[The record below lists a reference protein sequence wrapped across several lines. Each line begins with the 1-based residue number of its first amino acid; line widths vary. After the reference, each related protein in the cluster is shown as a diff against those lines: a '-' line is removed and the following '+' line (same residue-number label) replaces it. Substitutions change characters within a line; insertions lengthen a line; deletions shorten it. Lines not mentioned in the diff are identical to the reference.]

1 MDFYISSSLSE
12 GLPISILEAC
22 AAEIPIIAT
31 EIAGNK
37 DIINNSVFGVLT
49 DPNYPENINKGI
61 IKMVRMKQEE
71 RNILTRNA
79 LNRIKSHFT
88 IDEMASKT
96 SLIYNQLL
104 HNDPA

>member
-1 MDFYISSSLSE
+1 MDFYISASLSE

-31 EIAGNK
+31 EITGNK
-37 DIINNSVFGVLT
+37 DIINNSVFGVLA
-49 DPNYPENINKGI
+49 DPNSPENISNGI
-61 IKMVRMKQEE
+61 IKMVTMKKEE
-71 RNILTRNA
+71 RNILTRNS

-88 IDEMASKT
+88 IDAMASKT
-96 SLIYNQLL
+96 SLIYNQVL